1 MTIIRRYFLSI
12 LIILA
17 VVVLSLAP
25 MPEFPKLGDIPLWDK
40 WVHFVMYG
48 GMCSVLWFDY
58 LRNGNSRKNYGK
70 WLLLLVVCPILLGSL
85 LELGQEYLT
94 TCRNGD
100 WIDFI
105 ANSVGVLLAVPIG
118 LFLLSKIA
126 RRFAVKS

>member
-58 LRNGNSRKNYGK
+58 LRNGNSRRARQHDFYSFHVSIIAYNTFRMR
-70 WLLLLVVCPILLGSL
+70 
-85 LELGQEYLT
+85 ELS
-94 TCRNGD
+94 
-100 WIDFI
+100 
-105 ANSVGVLLAVPIG
+105 A
-118 LFLLSKIA
+118 
-126 RRFAVKS
+126 

>member
-12 LIILA
+12 LIILV

-48 GMCSVLWFDY
+48 VLSLCVWWDIYHVRRTYDFTPKD
-58 LRNGNSRKNYGK
+58 LRRTTFYPIVFGGLIELVQRYCTNGFRS
-70 WLLLLVVCPILLGSL
+70 
-85 LELGQEYLT
+85 
-94 TCRNGD
+94 GD

-105 ANSVGVLLAVPIG
+105 ANTIGVVLGFIIG
-118 LFLLSKIA
+118 FYIVRKMYA
-126 RRFAVKS
+126 KH

>member
-12 LIILA
+12 LIILV

-58 LRNGNSRKNYGK
+58 LRNGNSRTNYEK
-70 WLLLLVVCPILLGSL
+70 WLLLLVVFPILLGSL

-118 LFLLSKIA
+118 LFLLPKIA
-126 RRFAVKS
+126 RHFAVKN